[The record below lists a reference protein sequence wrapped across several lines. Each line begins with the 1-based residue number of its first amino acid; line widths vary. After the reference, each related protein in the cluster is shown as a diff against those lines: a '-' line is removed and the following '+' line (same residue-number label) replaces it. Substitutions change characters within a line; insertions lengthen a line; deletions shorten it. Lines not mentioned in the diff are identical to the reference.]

1 MFSKLSFNQR
11 VWSGIGAILVLLTL
25 SGSSSLFNLFRIDGS
40 NQRVSATAVPVVTV
54 ANEAQI
60 QLLKLA
66 NISANAFS
74 AKTEEEITPFKND
87 FVEQSKLFEAAL
99 WELQKITAQDDEL
112 SPLAKKISDGYTAYK
127 RDAEVMLASKIEAL
141 DAEVAAR
148 TASDDLQMKLDDLG
162 QVYADIQNFTTTEER
177 FKKAALDA
185 AQAASGVDM
194 YLQNITRLLE
204 AVARTTDPAELET
217 MQWDAIGELGNTT
230 DQFQAAVVMH
240 FEQMDPGDWIGQE
253 KKLVA
258 VAQADMEKPE
268 NFVEMKR
275 RHLEIV
281 QRSNDAAATANQSV
295 KTSIQALDTLL
306 KRSQSVFERL
316 QQELENALQ
325 FGLTTT
331 SGSTVVLL
339 ALALG
344 VFLPMLRMI
353 RKKMSDLAKLN
364 AIGENLALCH
374 DQDTALKQVLE
385 AMSAKI
391 GINSG
396 SVFLLNTEGMLE
408 ARAFLPA
415 RGEENDTPIASFPP
429 GKGIMG
435 LAAESKKAI
444 YVADTSRDRRYTPR
458 EGEKTKSL
466 VCVPMLDGDTLMG
479 VMNMSG
485 EIGKVEFS
493 DSDYEFVSTIAN
505 SLVTTLKNIQM
516 VEVIEDQ
523 NRNLERKVEERTA
536 ELKQKNDDVAN
547 MLSNIQQGLFTVVNG
562 GVIHPE
568 YSAYLEDI
576 FETTTIANRH
586 VSELLF
592 AHTSLSADIMD
603 SVLTTVDSIIG
614 EDAMMFEFNQGNLV
628 TEFPITMKDG
638 REKLLELDWNPI
650 KDDDDIVFK
659 LMVTVRDVT
668 ALRALQ
674 AEAEKQ
680 KQELAIIGEILA
692 VNAGKFTEFI
702 TSSLE
707 FIDTCETIIRQ
718 TAGKDTAKIGELF
731 RNMHTVKGNART
743 YGFKSITEQV
753 HIAENTYDRLRKED
767 DFDWNQKQLLE
778 ELETARSM
786 VKKYGDIAEVKLG
799 RSAEPDKVE
808 ITEISGFLRRLSA
821 VSNADLTSGRALHLI
836 HEAKLLSASMEG
848 KPLSLVIREV
858 VESVRSLAGEL
869 GKSTPEVIV
878 DDGGCYILSKYH
890 GLLNNAFMHLLRNA
904 MDHGIEKT
912 DERLSKGKPA
922 AGRIVVSSHQQPGRL
937 TITIRDDGR
946 GIAIARIY
954 KKAVENGLYG
964 ADAPRPP
971 AADIANLIFA
981 SGFSTAEAVTE
992 VSGRG
997 VGMDAVRNFLQS
1009 QGGSIAVLLDARD
1022 ELAELRP
1029 FRIEIGLPDSFFI
1042 AVDRAA

>member
-1 MFSKLSFNQR
+1 MLSKLTFNQR
-11 VWSGIGAILVLLTL
+11 VWSGIGAILVLLTM
-25 SGSSSLFNLFRIDGS
+25 SGGSSLLNLFRIDGS
-40 NQRVSATAVPVVTV
+40 NQQVSDTAVPVVSV

-74 AKTEEEITPFKND
+74 ASTEEEIRPFKAD
-87 FVEQSKLFEAAL
+87 FAEQATLFEKAL
-99 WELQKITAQDDEL
+99 QELKALTVQDEEL
-112 SPLAKKISDGYTAYK
+112 RPLAEEIGKGYAAYK
-127 RDAEVMLASKIEAL
+127 RDAEVMLASKIDAL
-141 DAEVAAR
+141 DAEVAAKD
-148 TASDDLQMKLDDLG
+148 ASDALQMKLDDLG
-162 QVYADIQNFTTTEER
+162 QVYADIQNFTTTEEK

-185 AQAASGVDM
+185 AQAAAGVDM
-194 YLQNITRLLE
+194 YLQNISRLLE
-204 AVARTTDPAELET
+204 AVGRATDPAELET

-240 FEQMDPGDWIGQE
+240 FEQMDPGNWIGEE
-253 KKLVA
+253 KKLVE
-258 VAQADMEKPE
+258 VARAEMEKPD

-295 KTSIQALDTLL
+295 QASIKALDSLL
-306 KRSQSVFERL
+306 KRSQTVFQRL
-316 QQELENALQ
+316 QQELEKALQ

-331 SGSTVVLL
+331 SASTLVLL

-364 AIGENLALCH
+364 AIGESLALCH
-374 DQDTALKQVLE
+374 DQDTALKQVLD

-391 GINSG
+391 GITSG
-396 SVFLLNTEGMLE
+396 SVYLLNAEGLLE
-408 ARAFLPA
+408 AKAFLPA
-415 RGEENDTPIASFPP
+415 RNEAAQKPAISFPP

-435 LAAESKKAI
+435 IAAETRKPVFI
-444 YVADTSRDRRYTPR
+444 ADTSRDSRYVKAPD
-458 EGEKTKSL
+458 EKPKAI
-466 VCVPMLDGDTLMG
+466 VCAPLIDNDNLLG
-479 VMNMSG
+479 VVNMSG
-485 EIGKVEFS
+485 DVDRVEFS
-493 DSDYEFVSTIAN
+493 ESDYEFVATVAN

-547 MLSNIQQGLFTVVNG
+547 MLSNIQQGLFTVVTG
-562 GVIHPE
+562 GLVHPE

-576 FETTTIANRH
+576 FETREIANRH
-586 VSELLF
+586 ISELLF
-592 AHTSLSADIMD
+592 AHASLSSDAIDGA
-603 SVLTTVDSIIG
+603 LTTVDSILG
-614 EDAMMFEFNQGNLV
+614 EDAMMFEFNHGNLA
-628 TEFPITMKDG
+628 TEFSIRMQDG

-650 KDDDDIVFK
+650 KDDNDIVFK

-680 KQELAIIGEILA
+680 KQELAIIGEIIA
-692 VNAGKFTEFI
+692 VNAGKFSEFI
-702 TSSLE
+702 SSSLE

-718 TAGKDTAKIGELF
+718 TTEKDTGKIGELF

-743 YGFKSITEQV
+743 YGFKSITEHV
-753 HIAENTYDRLRKED
+753 HIAENTYDRLRKEEE
-767 DFDWNQKQLLE
+767 FAWNQQHLLD
-778 ELETARSM
+778 ELSTAREI
-786 VKKYGDIAEVKLG
+786 VRKYGDIAEVKLG
-799 RSAEPDKVE
+799 RSADNDKVE
-808 ITEISGFLRRLSA
+808 IAEISGFLKRLSTLSDA
-821 VSNADLTSGRALHLI
+821 ELASGQGLRLVK
-836 HEAKLLSASMEG
+836 EARLLSANMEG
-848 KPLSLVIREV
+848 KPLSVVIRDV

-869 GKSTPEVIV
+869 GKATPTVDI
-878 DDGGCYILSKYH
+878 DDGGCFIVAKHH

-904 MDHGIEKT
+904 MDHGIEKP
-912 DERLSKGKPA
+912 DERLGKGKPE
-922 AGRIVVSSHQQPGRL
+922 AGRIAVTSSQEAGRL
-937 TITIRDDGR
+937 TVTIRDDGR
-946 GIAIARIY
+946 GIAVGRIY
-954 KKAVENGLYG
+954 RKAVENGLYA

-1009 QGGSIAVLLDARD
+1009 QGGSIAVILDAGD
-1022 ELAELRP
+1022 EAADLRP
-1029 FRIEIGLPDSFFI
+1029 FRIEIVLPESFFI
-1042 AVDRAA
+1042 ALERAA